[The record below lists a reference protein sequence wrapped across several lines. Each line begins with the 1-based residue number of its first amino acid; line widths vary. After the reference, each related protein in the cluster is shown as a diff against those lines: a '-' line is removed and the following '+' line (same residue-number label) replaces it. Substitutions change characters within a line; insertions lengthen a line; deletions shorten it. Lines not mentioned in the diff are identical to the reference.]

1 MEIRDIAT
9 VLVANQENEYD
20 VFTLADA
27 AEYMH
32 EQIAKARKYEEE
44 AKAIFIC
51 ATNESNFGGVR
62 WKFYNNKI
70 MQNQ

>member
-9 VLVANQENEYD
+9 VLVANQDCDND

-32 EQIAKARKYEEE
+32 EQIVKARQYEEE
-44 AKAIFIC
+44 ARAIFQS

-62 WKFYNNKI
+62 WKFYRDDFMIK
-70 MQNQ
+70 